1 MTAATR
7 SRWALPVLLVAA
19 FVTTLDF
26 FVANVALPAIR
37 ADLGAGESST
47 QLVIAGYG
55 LAYAAG
61 VIIAGRLGDIHGP
74 RRVFVVGL
82 ALFTLASAACGL
94 APGPGFLVTARV
106 LQGCAAALMAPQV
119 LTLLTALYPGA
130 ARARAFGWY
139 GTAVGLAGV
148 GGQAIGGAVVALDVA
163 GLGWRACFLVNVPI
177 GLLALAVVHRLVPD
191 AGRTPQPAE
200 SSPQASG
207 RTSQPTGQSPQTSGR
222 SPKPT
227 GPSPQVSGRTPQPT
241 GRTSQL
247 PQPEGRAPQVTGGEL
262 GRASR
267 EGARPGGRLDV
278 MSAAMLA
285 AALVAVVFP
294 LAHGREA
301 GWPAWAWASLV
312 AAVPL
317 TAAFVA
323 RQRRLAEPLLDLDLF
338 RQRRFVTGLAAVAL
352 LFGGSSGLSFL
363 LALYLQDG
371 RGLGPL
377 AAGAVFTA
385 VNAGF
390 LAASFG
396 ARRGTGDRP
405 GRRLPVAGAL
415 ALAAGLLWTFQ
426 AVGGAPGALVPGL
439 LLAGAGMGLVMSP
452 LMSMVLASVRQAH
465 AGAAAGVLGTV
476 QEVGGVL
483 GVTAVGPLVF
493 GVLDAAGDWTGAA
506 RAGLAVLVVAALAA
520 SVLICRLVETGAVRD
535 GERPR
540 APEERPLDGGR
551 PVTTEAAGTACR
563 TDERTESRATCRT
576 DDRTESGADLV
587 DATW

>member
-1 MTAATR
+1 MVGGAVMTTAST

-37 ADLGAGESST
+37 ADLGAGESAT

-61 VIIAGRLGDIHGP
+61 VIVAGRLGDIHGP
-74 RRVFVVGL
+74 RTIFVIGL

-94 APGPGFLVTARV
+94 APDPVFLVSARV

-119 LTLLTALYPGA
+119 LTLLTALYSGPE
-130 ARARAFGWY
+130 RARAFGWY

-148 GGQAIGGAVVALDVA
+148 GGQAIGGAVVALDLA
-163 GLGWRACFLVNVPI
+163 GLGWRACFLINVPI
-177 GLLALAVVHRLVPD
+177 GVLALAFVHRLVPD
-191 AGRTPQPAE
+191 AGRAPGPGGRPA
-200 SSPQASG
+200 
-207 RTSQPTGQSPQTSGR
+207 
-222 SPKPT
+222 
-227 GPSPQVSGRTPQPT
+227 
-241 GRTSQL
+241 
-247 PQPEGRAPQVTGGEL
+247 
-262 GRASR
+262 
-267 EGARPGGRLDV
+267 GRLDV
-278 MSAAMLA
+278 LSAALLA

-294 LAHGREA
+294 LAHGRQA
-301 GWPAWAWASLV
+301 GWPAWAWASL
-312 AAVPL
+312 AASVPL
-317 TAAFVA
+317 VTAFVA
-323 RQRRLAEPLLDLDLF
+323 RQRRLEQPLLDLGVF
-338 RQRRFVTGLAAVAL
+338 RQRRFVTGLGAVAL
-352 LFGGSSGLSFL
+352 LFGGSSGLSFV

-377 AAGAVFTA
+377 ASGAVFTA

-396 ARRGTGDRP
+396 ARRSAGERL

-483 GVTAVGPLVF
+483 GVTVVGPVVF
-493 GVLDAAGDWTGAA
+493 GVLDATDWTGAA
-506 RAGLAVLVVAALAA
+506 RAGLAVLVIAALAA
-520 SVLICRLVETGAVRD
+520 SVLVWRLARAGVAVRD
-535 GERPR
+535 GEQPR
-540 APEERPLDGGR
+540 APEERPLDRGA
-551 PVTTEAAGTACR
+551 PVTARARGAACR
-563 TDERTESRATCRT
+563 TGG
-576 DDRTESGADLV
+576 RTESGAELV
-587 DATW
+587 DAAR